1 MVAEGRYQLVPGNF
15 PIRKDRGWWQKEGI
29 CSQFLATF
37 RLGRQSIVAKGR
49 YELVPGKGRHELAYC
64 REIRKYGNVCTE
76 KTVDSSKIGE
86 KKFKFMT

>member
-1 MVAEGRYQLVPGNF
+1 
-15 PIRKDRGWWQKEGI
+15 
-29 CSQFLATF
+29 
-37 RLGRQSIVAKGR
+37 VAKGR